1 MADWCCHHKQVWLTL
16 EKTTYAQRVAS
27 LTQARELGWFLAH
40 AVGLSGDRQ
49 QELLTLTDENLIQNL
64 SHILEET

>member
-1 MADWCCHHKQVWLTL
+1 VWLTL

-49 QELLTLTDENLIQNL
+49 QELLTLTDENLIQNF

>member
-1 MADWCCHHKQVWLTL
+1 VWLTL
-16 EKTTYAQRVAS
+16 EKTTYAQRVPS

-40 AVGLSGDRQ
+40 AVGLTGDRQ

-64 SHILEET
+64 SHILEES